1 MFVEERTRP
10 VLDKVCKLIDRAP
23 DQAVLLRHHTN
34 AVYAVSDV
42 VVKISPPAIPL
53 DRIRRVVDL
62 VEWLQDQ
69 DFPTV
74 PLHPGIQQP
83 LHIDGYPVT
92 VWQRLDASAARPIT
106 TAELGLLLRSLHA
119 LPLPPAGVP
128 TALDPVTGVRR
139 SVDASAILDGD
150 DRDLLVRRLGDLAPV
165 WETAMPFGSGL
176 IQSDPQVRNALRR
189 DDGTP
194 VLADWDSASTGPR
207 MWDIA
212 TVAVHCR
219 RFGSH
224 DFGDF
229 VTAYG
234 RDPRSWDHFEDLC
247 LLREL
252 QMIATNARK
261 SAPGSPA
268 AAEVHHRI
276 AGLREDLQE
285 LTAWSIL

>member
-1 MFVEERTRP
+1 M
-10 VLDKVCKLIDRAP
+10 
-23 DQAVLLRHHTN
+23 
-34 AVYAVSDV
+34 
-42 VVKISPPAIPL
+42 
-53 DRIRRVVDL
+53 
-62 VEWLQDQ
+62 
-69 DFPTV
+69 
-74 PLHPGIQQP
+74 
-83 LHIDGYPVT
+83 
-92 VWQRLDASAARPIT
+92 
-106 TAELGLLLRSLHA
+106 
-119 LPLPPAGVP
+119 
-128 TALDPVTGVRR
+128 
-139 SVDASAILDGD
+139 
-150 DRDLLVRRLGDLAPV
+150 VRRLEDLAPV

-234 RDPRSWDHFEDLC
+234 RDPRDGDHFEDLC

-268 AAEVHHRI
+268 ATEVHHRI

>member
-1 MFVEERTRP
+1 
-10 VLDKVCKLIDRAP
+10 
-23 DQAVLLRHHTN
+23 
-34 AVYAVSDV
+34 
-42 VVKISPPAIPL
+42 
-53 DRIRRVVDL
+53 
-62 VEWLQDQ
+62 
-69 DFPTV
+69 
-74 PLHPGIQQP
+74 
-83 LHIDGYPVT
+83 
-92 VWQRLDASAARPIT
+92 
-106 TAELGLLLRSLHA
+106 
-119 LPLPPAGVP
+119 
-128 TALDPVTGVRR
+128 
-139 SVDASAILDGD
+139 
-150 DRDLLVRRLGDLAPV
+150 
-165 WETAMPFGSGL
+165 MPFGSGL

-234 RDPRSWDHFEDLC
+234 RDPRDWDHFEDLC